1 MKVVSFLEL
10 LEKQGKTK
18 EFFNYVYENNVIKII
33 DNKNLDFSKHLS
45 KEKFISFLG
54 YSQTG
59 IIDIAKMVDELDADD
74 LVEDDV
80 FCFAAQ
86 QKLVDLSEDENSSE
100 DDMYKIKKFL
110 TYHMMYQEAMI
121 GSAYDRI
128 LRKKNEAPQ
137 HVVEQYPIVDEDD
150 DEPILNEPNIDEQ
163 NIDEVVPYHFTQ
175 EFDEKYKNAIFK
187 IPKKNFQKAEFYKG
201 CKILIDGHSV
211 SNIVY
216 IDKWDDAKVY
226 SEDGFDFESKK
237 SVPVFQTLEPEV
249 GDIVKINSDTY
260 VLGTKEMIDL
270 CKKNEQNNNIT
281 YYTIKYNNRK
291 IEKKVV
297 KRFACGTTE
306 IDLSTI
312 PYHVEI
318 EFDDIKVN
326 YDVDAIAKHYNLAHD
341 KVERKEIE
349 LMKILKT
356 TLDHPLNVA
365 RSEWALL
372 VADAGAGKTSLAVQY
387 AEEKKLEYVI
397 MQGNAQLSQDD
408 FIGYKS
414 IIKSDKD
421 LTSEDLYVRSLL
433 RECVEHG
440 KIFILD
446 EMDAC
451 NPNTLICLN
460 SLKNKKF
467 QFPDKLV
474 DVHPNFRFI
483 ATANTL
489 EYNDV
494 YNGRSKL
501 DKATLDRFDI
511 IDANMEEHH
520 LAVRYGLN
528 YIKEIKNINKKSPRE
543 VEREVTKAKIKEE
556 SAQTNN
562 KGE

>member
-1 MKVVSFLEL
+1 M
-10 LEKQGKTK
+10 
-18 EFFNYVYENNVIKII
+18 
-33 DNKNLDFSKHLS
+33 
-45 KEKFISFLG
+45 
-54 YSQTG
+54 
-59 IIDIAKMVDELDADD
+59 
-74 LVEDDV
+74 
-80 FCFAAQ
+80 
-86 QKLVDLSEDENSSE
+86 
-100 DDMYKIKKFL
+100 
-110 TYHMMYQEAMI
+110 
-121 GSAYDRI
+121 
-128 LRKKNEAPQ
+128 
-137 HVVEQYPIVDEDD
+137 
-150 DEPILNEPNIDEQ
+150 
-163 NIDEVVPYHFTQ
+163 
-175 EFDEKYKNAIFK
+175 
-187 IPKKNFQKAEFYKG
+187 
-201 CKILIDGHSV
+201 
-211 SNIVY
+211 
-216 IDKWDDAKVY
+216 
-226 SEDGFDFESKK
+226 
-237 SVPVFQTLEPEV
+237 
-249 GDIVKINSDTY
+249 
-260 VLGTKEMIDL
+260 
-270 CKKNEQNNNIT
+270 
-281 YYTIKYNNRK
+281 
-291 IEKKVV
+291 
-297 KRFACGTTE
+297 
-306 IDLSTI
+306 
-312 PYHVEI
+312 
-318 EFDDIKVN
+318 
-326 YDVDAIAKHYNLAHD
+326 
-341 KVERKEIE
+341 
-349 LMKILKT
+349 
-356 TLDHPLNVA
+356 
-365 RSEWALL
+365 
-372 VADAGAGKTSLAVQY
+372 
-387 AEEKKLEYVI
+387 KKLEYVI

-556 SAQTNN
+556 SAQINN